1 MFKLVSPEPS
11 PKKAEADIVPDDVIF
26 VLTDNP
32 LSGEIEALT
41 DPDVI

>member
-1 MFKLVSPEPS
+1 MNE
-11 PKKAEADIVPDDVIF
+11 EADIVPDDVIF